1 MLRSM
6 KTTAAKTTGAILLT
20 LLLVSITPWALAC
33 EISCNLEQPNG
44 AGCRHEAVAHV
55 AGSETDADGLCI
67 HHLHAFGKR
76 TATNAPAASVAALQG
91 ISDHLAW
98 SGPFCSNIPCHHGSA
113 SVEPA
118 GGRSVSLLV
127 LLPAPLQGITALAAP
142 QPHRPLLQNRDREL
156 SPHHLDPLV
165 STLRI

>member
-33 EISCNLEQPNG
+33 EISCNLGQPDG
-44 AGCRHEAVAHV
+44 TGCRHEAVAHV
-55 AGSETDADGLCI
+55 AGSETGAAGLCI
-67 HHLHAFGKR
+67 HHVHAFGKR
-76 TATNAPAASVAALQG
+76 TATNAPALSVAAFQS

-98 SGPFCSNIPCHHGSA
+98 SGPSCNNTPCHDGSA
-113 SVEPA
+113 SVEP
-118 GGRSVSLLV
+118 GSSRSVSLLV
-127 LLPAPLQGITALAAP
+127 LLPAPLQGITVLAAP
-142 QPHRPLLQNRDREL
+142 QPQRPLFQNRDREF